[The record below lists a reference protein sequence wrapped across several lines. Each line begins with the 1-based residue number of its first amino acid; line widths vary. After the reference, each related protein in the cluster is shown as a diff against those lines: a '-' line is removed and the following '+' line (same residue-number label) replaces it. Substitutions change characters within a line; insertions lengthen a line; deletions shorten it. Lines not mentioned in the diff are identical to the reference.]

1 MNDVVNNEETASE
14 ETVTVPKKKAKP
26 NPFLTTLR
34 DNQVEQFKAAL
45 MKTICSDPG
54 QTFGT
59 IIDALENDSDGDYIM
74 LDTFKRLTIEELVI
88 AAGSYLSPAALPP
101 ASAPVADDE
110 DDDDLDDDDEFEDDG
125 SLDDDEDD
133 DGEADKKAKAK
144 AKKKKAK
151 AKKDK
156 EKAKKKGKKAPPK
169 KAPKKEKAKGKAKPS
184 NDDLLDKD
192 YQKSIVGLL
201 KEQKARD
208 EDSAI
213 SGEHIRNG
221 NDDFEG
227 IGGDAD
233 KLRANMD
240 VLREKEKVDKA
251 GKARGTKYFRL
262 RKKK

>member
-1 MNDVVNNEETASE
+1 MNDVVNNSNEEAVSE
-14 ETVTVPKKKAKP
+14 EAPPKKKAKP

-74 LDTFKRLTIEELVI
+74 LDTFKRLTIEELVL

-101 ASAPVADDE
+101 ASAPVADDD

-125 SLDDDEDD
+125 SLDDE
-133 DGEADKKAKAK
+133 EADKKAKAK
-144 AKKKKAK
+144 AK
-151 AKKDK
+151 
-156 EKAKKKGKKAPPK
+156 EKA
-169 KAPKKEKAKGKAKPS
+169 KEKAKGKAKKKAKEKAKGKSKKKAKGKAKGKSKSKSS
-184 NDDLLDKD
+184 NDDLIDKD
-192 YQKSIVGLL
+192 YQKAIVGLL

-208 EDSAI
+208 EDSAL
-213 SGEHIRNG
+213 SGEHIRKG
-221 NDDFEG
+221 NEDFEG

>member
-1 MNDVVNNEETASE
+1 MNDVVNNSNEEAVSE
-14 ETVTVPKKKAKP
+14 EAPPKKKAKP

-74 LDTFKRLTIEELVI
+74 LDTFKRLTIEELVL

-101 ASAPVADDE
+101 ASAPVADDD

-125 SLDDDEDD
+125 SLDDEGD

-144 AKKKKAK
+144 AKKKA
-151 AKKDK
+151 
-156 EKAKKKGKKAPPK
+156 KKAPPK
-169 KAPKKEKAKGKAKPS
+169 KSPKKDKAKGKSKPS

-192 YQKSIVGLL
+192 YQKAIVGLL

-208 EDSAI
+208 EDSAL
-213 SGEHIRNG
+213 SGEHIRKG
-221 NDDFEG
+221 NEDFEG